1 MIFLRLMSYVII
13 IIIFNHILFYFLF
26 NFYFSILRNIKCN
39 SAMLFY
45 YFMHRVIFINVRVC
59 VYIIYILIIF

>member
-13 IIIFNHILFYFLF
+13 IIIFNNHILFFF
-26 NFYFSILRNIKCN
+26 IFFYFSILRNIKCN

-59 VYIIYILIIF
+59 VYI

>member
-26 NFYFSILRNIKCN
+26 NFYFSILRNIKYN